1 MNESIMSAAAA
12 RRLILAIMAGILL
25 ITGIIAAN
33 GCYQVK
39 PGEAAAV
46 RVFGKA
52 KPEPVTQEG
61 LHWNWPGPIGKTDVR
76 QVQKNRTAEIGYATL
91 PDDHISPLT
100 GENWQRDLKEATMIT
115 GDLNLVEIQMVAQY
129 HISDLHK
136 YLFGAADP
144 GVSFQYM
151 DEQSKQRTHQS
162 HPEEAPD
169 GRTLKDALSTALR
182 RAAGKRTIDEVLITQ
197 RESIELETMAIT
209 QSILDQHQTGLTI
222 TAVQLQE
229 VKAPDAVQAAFDD
242 VLRARE
248 ERDTRINLGLAFEQR
263 VIPQAKGQAGKTIN
277 EAKAYRE
284 GRIAQAT
291 AEANRF
297 TNILDEY
304 QSSPEIIQTR
314 MWMETMDQILPKL
327 QLVMIAGEHT
337 PPVIING
344 ADSRTGRIT
353 PVTLPAQED
362 PQLGLP
368 TP

>member
-1 MNESIMSAAAA
+1 MNETILSTKATRI
-12 RRLILAIMAGILL
+12 LILALMAGLL
-25 ITGIIAAN
+25 VIVGIFAAN

-39 PGEAAAV
+39 PGEAAAI

-91 PDDHISPLT
+91 PEGKISVFT
-100 GENWQRDLKEATMIT
+100 GENWQRDLEEATMIT

-129 HISDLHK
+129 YISDLHK
-136 YLFGAADP
+136 YMFSAADP
-144 GVSFQYM
+144 GISFEYL
-151 DEQSKQRTHQS
+151 DEQSKSRTYQS
-162 HPEEAPD
+162 HPEGAPD
-169 GRTLKDALSTALR
+169 GRSLKDALSTALR

-197 RESIELETMAIT
+197 REAIELETMRIA
-209 QSILDQHQTGLTI
+209 QEILQKHQTGLTI

-248 ERDTRINLGLAFEQR
+248 ERDTRINLGLAFEQQ
-263 VIPQAKGQAGKTIN
+263 VIPRAKGQAGQTLN
-277 EAKAYRE
+277 EAKAYRAR
-284 GRIAQAT
+284 RIAQAM

-314 MWMETMDQILPKL
+314 MWMETMDEILPKL
-327 QLVMIAGEHT
+327 QLIMVTGDDT

-344 ADSRTGRIT
+344 TDGRSGRIT
-353 PVTLPAQED
+353 PVN
-362 PQLGLP
+362 LP
-368 TP
+368 TTADPE